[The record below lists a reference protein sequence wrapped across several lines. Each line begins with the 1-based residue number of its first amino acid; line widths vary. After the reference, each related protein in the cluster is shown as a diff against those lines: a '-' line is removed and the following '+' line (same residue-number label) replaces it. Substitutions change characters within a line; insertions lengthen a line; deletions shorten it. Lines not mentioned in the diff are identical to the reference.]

1 MEPLTHAPADCEV
14 RSVIKFLKA
23 NNIAPIAIHRQ
34 LCYQSFPADFL
45 VLVEQKYH
53 GAPVVMKIV
62 RQVGAKATDTRT
74 QRKAQEV
81 NIDIFAAVPV
91 SGDEFLDRFI
101 TGAKSYVHG
110 VLGQTGHSPR
120 RLPDQR

>member
-1 MEPLTHAPADCEV
+1 MDFPL
-14 RSVIKFLKA
+14 
-23 NNIAPIAIHRQ
+23 
-34 LCYQSFPADFL
+34 L
-45 VLVEQKYH
+45 VAQNCH
-53 GAPVVMKIV
+53 GAPVIQKIV

-74 QRKAQEV
+74 QSKAHEV